1 MVLVE
6 VNKRIYILY
15 GFYLECKENLNEN
28 KIDVMVKPIK
38 PHIIKAYPCHP
49 NLIYFRILDML
60 LCG

>member
-1 MVLVE
+1 MLLLISYGP
-6 VNKRIYILY
+6 KTFPILY

-49 NLIYFRILDML
+49 NLIYAFMRIIS
-60 LCG
+60 